1 MKRKN
6 DLFTK
11 DSEENRTWNGS
22 ALKKRVFEIIQIGN
36 RADVPSLCFDIFI
49 VLVIL
54 LNISITFL
62 QTFDEMA
69 GYADVMGTIE
79 LVTMVIF
86 LAEYIL
92 RVWTADHLYP
102 EKAYPAAIRGF
113 VLSFYGVV
121 DLMTILPYFL
131 PFFVPSGA
139 VAFRMLRVVRILR
152 LFKINSRYDAFNVI
166 TEVIKDK
173 KNALVSSIFMVLVL
187 MLASSL
193 CMYGLEH
200 EAQPENFTNA
210 FSGIWWSVS
219 TLLTVG
225 YGDIYPVTIG
235 GRMMAIVIAFLGV
248 GMVAIPTGII
258 SAGFVEYYTRIK
270 VGSYSQHDADFIT
283 LKITDGHPFAG
294 RQIRELEL
302 PRGLY
307 PAVVLRGEDVYTPY
321 ESLQISVGDSLLL
334 GTTGTSPFECRI
346 EEVCLEAGHR
356 WIGSRIKDLDISR
369 RVFIVMVKREN
380 RNIYP
385 QGSTVLREQDV
396 VLMLEKV

>member
-1 MKRKN
+1 MWN
-6 DLFTK
+6 D
-11 DSEENRTWNGS
+11 GV
-22 ALKKRVFEIIQIGN
+22 LKKRVFEIIQIGN

-69 GYADVMGTIE
+69 GYTDVMGIIE

-346 EEVCLEAGHR
+346 EEVCLETGHR

-369 RVFIVMVKREN
+369 RVFIVMVKREG